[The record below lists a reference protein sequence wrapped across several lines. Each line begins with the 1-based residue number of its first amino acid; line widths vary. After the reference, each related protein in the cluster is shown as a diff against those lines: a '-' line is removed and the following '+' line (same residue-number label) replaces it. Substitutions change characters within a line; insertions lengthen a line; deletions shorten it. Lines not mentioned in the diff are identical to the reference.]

1 MATIKN
7 TKATVEPQEN
17 EGLMAKIKRNPIIST
32 IVAAIVLAA
41 LIFIGVYL
49 YNRHIDAKNT
59 EAATKIAKGQ
69 EYFAQGN
76 FDQALN
82 GDNAGYPG
90 FVKIASQ
97 YSNTKTGNVANLY
110 AGLAYYYKADYDKAI
125 KYLEEFDTKDDAFIS
140 NNAIAA
146 LGNCYAKKGQIDKAI
161 SLLKEA
167 AERADNPIVSPYCL
181 VQAGELLESQGK
193 LDQALELYQQVK
205 TKYPESGEAQ
215 TIEKYIQR
223 ATK

>member
-1 MATIKN
+1 MATNKTN
-7 TKATVEPQEN
+7 NAPQPQEN
-17 EGLMAKIKRNPIIST
+17 EGLKAKIKRNPILSA
-32 IVAAIVLAA
+32 IVGAIVLAA
-41 LIFIGVYL
+41 IIFIGVHL
-49 YNRHIDAKNT
+49 YNKHIEAKND

-82 GDNAGYPG
+82 GDNTGYPG

-97 YSNTKTGNVANLY
+97 YSSTKTGNIANLY

-125 KYLEEFDTKDDAFIS
+125 KYLEEYDTQDDAFIS

-146 LGNCYAKKGQIDKAI
+146 LGHCYAKKGNIDKAI
-161 SLLKEA
+161 NLLQKA
-167 AERADNPIVSPYCL
+167 AERADNPIISPYCL
-181 VQAGELLESQGK
+181 VQAGELLESQNKADEALK
-193 LDQALELYQQVK
+193 LYEQVK
-205 TKYPESGEAQ
+205 NEYPQSGEAQ

-223 ATK
+223 VSK

>member
-32 IVAAIVLAA
+32 IVAVIVLAA

-49 YNRHIDAKNT
+49 YNKHVDAKNE

-69 EYFAQGN
+69 DYFAQGN

-125 KYLEEFDTKDDAFIS
+125 KYLEEFDTKGDALIS

-146 LGNCYAKKGQIDKAI
+146 LGNCYAKKGNIDKAI

-167 AERADNPIVSPYCL
+167 ADRADNPVVSPYCL

-193 LDQALELYQQVK
+193 ADEALKLYEKVK
-205 TKYPESGEAQ
+205 NEFPESGEAQ

>member
-1 MATIKN
+1 MATTTNK
-7 TKATVEPQEN
+7 TAPQVQEN
-17 EGLMAKIKRNPIIST
+17 EGLMAKIKRNPIISAIT
-32 IVAAIVLAA
+32 GAIVLAA
-41 LIFIGVYL
+41 LIFIGVHL
-49 YNRHIDAKNT
+49 YNKHIEAKND

-97 YSNTKTGNVANLY
+97 YSSTKTGNVANLY

-125 KYLEEFDTKDDAFIS
+125 KYLEEFDTQDDAFIS

-146 LGNCYAKKGQIDKAI
+146 LGNCYAKKGNVDKAV
-161 SLLKEA
+161 SLLKDA

-181 VQAGELLESQGK
+181 VQAGELLESQNK
-193 LDQALELYQQVK
+193 TDEALKLYQEVK

>member
-1 MATIKN
+1 
-7 TKATVEPQEN
+7 
-17 EGLMAKIKRNPIIST
+17 MAKIKRNPILST

-49 YNRHIDAKNT
+49 YNRHVDANNT

-146 LGNCYAKKGQIDKAI
+146 LGNCYAKKGQTDKAI
-161 SLLKEA
+161 GLLKEA

-193 LDQALELYQQVK
+193 LDEALELYQQVK
-205 TKYPESGEAQ
+205 TKFPESGEAQ

>member
-1 MATIKN
+1 MATDKTN
-7 TKATVEPQEN
+7 STPQAQEN
-17 EGLMAKIKRNPIIST
+17 EGLKAKIKRNPIISV
-32 IVAAIVLAA
+32 IVGAIVLAA
-41 LIFIGVYL
+41 LIFIGVHL
-49 YNRHIDAKNT
+49 YNKHVDAKNE

-125 KYLEEFDTKDDAFIS
+125 KYLEEFDTQDDALIS

-146 LGNCYAKKGQIDKAI
+146 LGNCYAKKGNIDKAI
-161 SLLKEA
+161 SLLKDA
-167 AERADNPIVSPYCL
+167 ADRANNPIVSPYCL

-193 LDQALELYQQVK
+193 ADEALKLYEKVK
-205 TKYPESGEAQ
+205 NDFPESGEVQ

>member
-1 MATIKN
+1 M
-7 TKATVEPQEN
+7 
-17 EGLMAKIKRNPIIST
+17 
-32 IVAAIVLAA
+32 LAA
-41 LIFIGVYL
+41 LIFIGVHL
-49 YNRHIDAKNT
+49 YNKHVDAKNE

-125 KYLEEFDTKDDAFIS
+125 KYLEEFDTQDDALIS

-146 LGNCYAKKGQIDKAI
+146 LGNCYAKKGNIDKAI
-161 SLLKEA
+161 SLLKDA
-167 AERADNPIVSPYCL
+167 ADRANNPIVSPYCL

-193 LDQALELYQQVK
+193 ADEALKLYEKVK
-205 TKYPESGEAQ
+205 NDFPESGEVQ